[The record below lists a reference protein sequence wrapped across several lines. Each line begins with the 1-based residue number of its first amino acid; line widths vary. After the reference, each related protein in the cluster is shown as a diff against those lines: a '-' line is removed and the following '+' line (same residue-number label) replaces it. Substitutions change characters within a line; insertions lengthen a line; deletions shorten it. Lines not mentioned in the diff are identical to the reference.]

1 MTYLILKNKVS
12 KEEVKARIQYIWEV
26 FHIFAYI
33 DYSKSMK
40 NGIVLKTIPESALDL
55 FVIVGHSPDTNIFI
69 NNKISMIKEKNVVV
83 ISCNTKTMENLS
95 KIYKK
100 NMYLPS
106 SCYEVDIYHGEN
118 FGFDFE
124 ITKEEIL
131 MYRNK
136 DKAYKEMLD
145 DCYERK
151 YLDGE
156 NN

>member
-1 MTYLILKNKVS
+1 MKYLILKNKVS

-33 DYSKSMK
+33 DHNNSTKT
-40 NGIVLKTIPESALDL
+40 GIVLKTIPEAALDL
-55 FVIVGHSPDTNIFI
+55 FVIVGHSPNTNIFI
-69 NNKISMIKEKNVVV
+69 NNEISMIREKNIVV
-83 ISCNTKTMENLS
+83 ISCNTKTMEILS

-100 NMYLPS
+100 NLYLPS

-118 FGFDFE
+118 FGFDFK

-136 DKAYKEMLD
+136 DKTYKEMLD
-145 DCYERK
+145 GCYERK
-151 YLDGE
+151 FLDGE